1 MVNLKVVLL
10 FLLDL
15 PVVRVDRV
23 VMVVVVLVRP
33 EVVSGNVAS
42 ALLRDR
48 AHRFAGHGVVVG
60 AADVHLDGRRLGA
73 GRRTAA
79 CEIKATVLTTK
90 AIISV

>member
-42 ALLRDR
+42 ALLRDG

-79 CEIKATVLTTK
+79 CEIKATK
-90 AIISV
+90 C